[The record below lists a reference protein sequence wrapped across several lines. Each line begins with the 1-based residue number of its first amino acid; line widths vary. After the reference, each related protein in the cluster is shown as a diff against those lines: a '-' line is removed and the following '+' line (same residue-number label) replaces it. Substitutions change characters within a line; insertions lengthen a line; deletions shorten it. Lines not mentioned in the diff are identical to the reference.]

1 MTLTNLVFG
10 KVDLKT
16 LNIVLSAQ
24 NVPNG
29 ITETK
34 RAINVTLLDH
44 FNILDINNTVIMYS
58 INKIPWLYPI

>member
-10 KVDLKT
+10 KVDLA